1 MSLAGKRLLGA
12 GMILG
17 VIAIVVLGVTKP
29 NPFKDTRSYWAE
41 FDTAQGLGAIARDV
55 RVAGVRVGTIGTVER
70 EGDNVRAEL
79 ILFEDVPMHV
89 DARADMRPHTLFE
102 GSNFVD
108 LYPGSPSAPVLEL
121 GGLIP
126 IEQTTSYVTL
136 DEALRVLKPE
146 IRNALRDLATVG
158 AKTFRDEA
166 IFGIQRTLEAG
177 PGLTRH
183 LEPAARALQGSGR
196 RELAGAIT
204 GISDTVDAVA
214 DEEGSLAP
222 LVSNYNRTATAVT
235 VDGGEPLDATLA
247 AMPAALQELYE
258 TSPPVAELIREL
270 ATFSDQAVPALPP
283 LATALTVATPVLE
296 RAVPVLNDATPLV
309 HDTRLLVR
317 RLAEAGPGLTTMLS
331 RINEAL
337 VKGEGKLDL
346 LSEPSELGQP
356 AATQFLASLA
366 GGNDTFSQFVPGSPG
381 HIWRIGSYVQPTAA
395 EGLGSLLG
403 GALSTPVGTNP
414 YSASCADIARFS
426 PKAAELIEPWGGC
439 Q

>member
-1 MSLAGKRLLGA
+1 MSLAGKRMLGA

-17 VIAIVVLGVTKP
+17 VILIVVLGVTKP

-55 RVAGVRVGTIGTVER
+55 RVAGVRVGTIGAVER

-79 ILFEDVPMHV
+79 ILFEDIPMHV
-89 DARADMRPHTLFE
+89 DARAEMRPHTLFE

-108 LYPGSPSAPVLEL
+108 LSPGSPSAANLEV

-158 AKTFRDEA
+158 AKTLKGEA
-166 IFGIQRTLEAG
+166 IVGIQRTLEAG

-183 LEPAARALQGSGR
+183 LEPAARAVQGSHR

-214 DEEGSLAP
+214 DQEDSLAP
-222 LVSNYNRTATAVT
+222 LVVNLNRTAASLV

-258 TSPPVAELIREL
+258 TSPPVAELIAEL
-270 ATFSDQAVPALPP
+270 ATFSDQVVPALPP
-283 LATALTVATPVLE
+283 LAAALPIATPVLE

-309 HDTRLLVR
+309 HDTRLLVK

-337 VKGEGKLDL
+337 EKGEGKLDL
-346 LSEPSELGQP
+346 LSEPSDLGI
-356 AATQFLASLA
+356 AASTQFLASLA
-366 GGNDTFSQFVPGSPG
+366 GGDDAFAQFDQDG
-381 HIWRIGSYVQPTAA
+381 HVWRVGSYVQPTALA
-395 EGLGSLLG
+395 GLAAAGL
-403 GALSTPVGTNP
+403 PVGAGTAVSSNP
-414 YSASCADIARFS
+414 FTASCKDIARIS
-426 PKAAELIEPWGGC
+426 PEAADLIEPWGAC